1 MITRDN
7 YQEFFLLYV
16 DNELPAADARA
27 VEEWVAANPDL
38 MEEWE
43 SLQLCRVDPE
53 EKVIFPGKES
63 LLRAGKDSSLGAG
76 KDSPLGAGK
85 DSPLG
90 AASPTGG
97 YPEYLLSYIDGELSP
112 AEIQQAEAMIA
123 ASAADAAELQQ
134 LLLTVS
140 KPDTSVIFPDKSSL
154 YRKEKDRR
162 IIFLV
167 RAVAGAAAVVLIA
180 VPLLIKK
187 PGRPVT
193 PGGAVALQDK
203 KAGGQAAQQPR
214 EIAKTQDQGDA
225 REPQVQHEPDPG
237 DAREPREI
245 AQTVDPQSIRKPG
258 SAREAGIQR
267 EPKTQREPKNTANF
281 QDPRSTREPKNTANF
296 QDPRSPHDSG
306 TLRNLRPQR
315 EPQVHREPREPRPAT
330 DVAVNTAPPDHAAET
345 RSAGMAIAV
354 RQVDIPKEQSSFATQ
369 ALLQEDDEKALAS
382 ANQPAPAG
390 KSKLRGL
397 FRKVARTFGSTAERD
412 GDGKR
417 EVLISAFQ
425 VAVN

>member
-43 SLQLCRVDPE
+43 SLQFCRVHPE
-53 EKVIFPGKES
+53 EKVIFPGKDS
-63 LLRAGKDSSLGAG
+63 LLRAEKDGLRGLGKDSVRGSG
-76 KDSPLGAGK
+76 KDSVPGSGKDRVLSAGK
-85 DSPLG
+85 GSLPG
-90 AASPTGG
+90 VASPAATGG

-112 AEIQQAEAMIA
+112 AERQEAEAMITA
-123 ASAADAAELQQ
+123 NAADAAELQH
-134 LLLTVS
+134 LLLAVS
-140 KPDTSVIFPDKSSL
+140 KPDTSVVFPDKSSL

-162 IIFLV
+162 VIFWL

-187 PGRPVT
+187 PWRPVT

-203 KAGGQAAQQPR
+203 KAGGQAAQQPHEPR
-214 EIAKTQDQGDA
+214 EAAKTQDPGAA
-225 REPQVQHEPDPG
+225 REPQVRHEPDPG

-245 AQTVDPQSIRKPG
+245 AQTLDRQSMRKAGP
-258 SAREAGIQR
+258 AREARIQRDPKAQR
-267 EPKTQREPKNTANF
+267 EPREP
-281 QDPRSTREPKNTANF
+281 R
-296 QDPRSPHDSG
+296 
-306 TLRNLRPQR
+306 LQR
-315 EPQVHREPREPRPAT
+315 EPQVQREPRPAT
-330 DVAVNTAPPDHAAET
+330 DVAVTAAPPDPAAET
-345 RSAGMAIAV
+345 KSTGMAIAV
-354 RQVDIPKEQSSFATQ
+354 RQVDIPREQSSFATQ

-382 ANQPAPAG
+382 ANQPAPTG

-397 FRKVARTFGSTAERD
+397 FRKVARTFSSTAERD
-412 GDGKR
+412 GDGRR